1 MGVLD
6 QAIDAAL
13 TFKPLE
19 PEAVTA
25 LLERTRDAASEGRL
39 REVQDEPRSSTGRST
54 TPKWLTTAEV

>member
-6 QAIDAAL
+6 QAIKAAL
-13 TFKPLE
+13 EFKPLP

-25 LLERTRDAASEGRL
+25 LLDRTRDAARKGDFEKFKTSHQFDG
-39 REVQDEPRSSTGRST
+39 TIT